1 MPKVK
6 TLPPRMHLKHGA
18 YYHVST
24 TQPRKWT
31 RLSEQLGEA
40 LNVWASI
47 EASPLPASNTTFAG
61 MANLY
66 RLQVIPTLRDKTQID
81 YHRHLDRLTP
91 VFEHLQLAHIKPSD
105 VHQYCQLRGK
115 TSKVQANR
123 EKAILSALFNFARR
137 NGYIDC
143 PNPCAGV
150 KGHTEKPRVR
160 YVTDEEF
167 FKVYDVSKWFIQDAM
182 DLALLLGQRPADVLK
197 IQLQDIQAD
206 YVSILQNKTGAKLR
220 IERTG
225 ELAAVI
231 TRVLARDRLSNDS
244 QSQLLVCLSGKPL
257 NATIFRKAFEQAR
270 ELAGVHF
277 QFRDLR
283 AKAATDTND
292 LPWAQKLL
300 GHRLRNTTETYTRD
314 RLGATVKPLR

>member
-31 RLSEQLGEA
+31 RLSKQLGEA
-40 LNVWASI
+40 LKAWASI
-47 EASPLPASNTTFAG
+47 EASPLPASNITFAG

-91 VFEHLQLAHIKPSD
+91 VFEHLQLSHIKPSD

-137 NGYIDC
+137 KAILI
-143 PNPCAGV
+143 
-150 KGHTEKPRVR
+150 VR
-160 YVTDEEF
+160 
-167 FKVYDVSKWFIQDAM
+167 
-182 DLALLLGQRPADVLK
+182 
-197 IQLQDIQAD
+197 
-206 YVSILQNKTGAKLR
+206 
-220 IERTG
+220 
-225 ELAAVI
+225 
-231 TRVLARDRLSNDS
+231 TRVQALKGIQRSHGCAMSLTKNF
-244 QSQLLVCLSGKPL
+244 LKFMTFLSGLFRMQWTWLYCLANVPL
-257 NATIFRKAFEQAR
+257 TF
-270 ELAGVHF
+270 
-277 QFRDLR
+277 
-283 AKAATDTND
+283 
-292 LPWAQKLL
+292 
-300 GHRLRNTTETYTRD
+300 
-314 RLGATVKPLR
+314 